1 MKCLILN
8 KGGENLKDA
17 WYRICD
23 AHNRPSRKQSTT
35 ILLCNFYVGI
45 TTWYR
50 FVLDTIT
57 EGNFLMCPSM
67 DAFNAMGNLVGSPP
81 ITINETTLTLEH
93 VMQRLDAIKNKMPT
107 VEHIENLDKKIH
119 NHVTQFGSKVGITLK
134 MLKEKEPI
142 INERVEQG
150 PARID
155 KLEEIINKLGS
166 AFSSAKTIEK
176 ITPSNNCKFMYVPKT
191 NGATSSKG
199 NEDLKMISVH
209 PDFIGIIK
217 EPIHKS
223 KILDFVPRSVMTRN
237 TYVKSIRKNGCV
249 IEELET
255 KDDNI

>member
-1 MKCLILN
+1 
-8 KGGENLKDA
+8 
-17 WYRICD
+17 
-23 AHNRPSRKQSTT
+23 
-35 ILLCNFYVGI
+35 VGI

-57 EGNFLMCPSM
+57 GGNFLMCPSM

-93 VMQRLDAIKNKMPT
+93 VMQRLDAIENKVPI

-119 NHVTQFGSKVGITLK
+119 NHVAQFGSKLGITLK

-142 INERVEQG
+142 INERMEQS

-155 KLEEIINKLGS
+155 KLEEIINNLGS

-176 ITPSNNCKFMYVPKT
+176 TTPSKNCKFIYVPKT

-209 PDFIGIIK
+209 PNFIDIIK
-217 EPIHKS
+217 KPIHKS
-223 KILDFVPRSVMTRN
+223 KILDFVPRSVIVRN
-237 TYVKSIRKNGCV
+237 TYVKYIRKNGCV

-255 KDDNI
+255 KDGNT